1 MKAAKIN
8 HTMALEKPLRPQLI
22 ACASVMAFATPVA
35 LSTTGAGPTLNNIDT
50 VTAMIPMKAGGIGS
64 KINPTTR
71 PAKILT

>member
-1 MKAAKIN
+1 M
-8 HTMALEKPLRPQLI
+8 
-22 ACASVMAFATPVA
+22 ACASVIAFATPVA
-35 LSTTGAGPTLNNIDT
+35 LSTTGAGPTLNNMDT